1 MSNQS
6 PGWIMIILILVVT
19 ALATGLV
26 LGFAGDML
34 GFSTRTSTTAI
45 GATVGVVAAI
55 LISRRLGGK

>member
-1 MSNQS
+1 
-6 PGWIMIILILVVT
+6 MIILILVVT
-19 ALATGLV
+19 ALVAGLV

-45 GATVGVVAAI
+45 GATVGVVGAI